1 MSQEI
6 LFRASGIGALMV
18 EGRGATITENQ
29 LATLNDFEDRIRNNG
44 KPLTEKQAEL
54 YYELK
59 AKRDA
64 PPQLSDTAK
73 RFIES
78 MWLMNKKGF
87 YEELKNKQVMKGL
100 HNEDDGLGLV
110 SEVEGEFYIKNDKR
124 ITKLNITGEC
134 DVDWQFLNKATGET
148 KRIIKDIKCSWSPKT
163 FMSGDFNT
171 IYEWQGRAYMHLYDA
186 DEFHL
191 HYTLTDC
198 PAHLFENEI
207 WKLKNRYG
215 IIDTD
220 DEAVKPL
227 FDQLRRNLIFS
238 DNPAYTV
245 EERVKTFKITRDLE
259 KEKALL
265 AKIPLAV
272 DYYNSIT
279 LNQI

>member
-1 MSQEI
+1 MAEQI

-29 LATLNDFEDRIRNNG
+29 LATLNDFEDRIRGAG
-44 KPLTEKQAEL
+44 KPLTEAQTKT
-54 YYELK
+54 YMELK

-78 MWLMNKKGF
+78 MWLFNKKGY

-100 HNEDDGLGLV
+100 QNEDNGIGLI
-110 SEVEGEFYIKNDKR
+110 SDVEDLSFTMKNTER
-124 ITKLNITGEC
+124 ITVGNITGEC
-134 DVDWQFLNKATGET
+134 DINTIINGKKV
-148 KRIIKDIKCSWSPKT
+148 IKDVKCSWSPKT
-163 FMSGDFNT
+163 FMGGDLNT

-191 HYTLTDC
+191 HYVLTDC
-198 PAHLFENEI
+198 PDNLFENEV

-215 IIDTD
+215 IIDID

-227 FDQLRRNLIFS
+227 FDQLRRNLIFT
-238 DNPAYTV
+238 DNPAYTK
-245 EERVKTFKITRDLE
+245 EERVKTFVIQRDLD

-265 AKIPLAV
+265 AKIPMAIEF
-272 DYYNSIT
+272 YNSIT

>member
-1 MSQEI
+1 MSEEI
-6 LFRASGIGALMV
+6 LFRSSGIGALMV
-18 EGRGATITENQ
+18 EGRGTVITENQ

-73 RFIES
+73 RYIEK
-78 MWLMNKKGF
+78 MWLFNKKG
-87 YEELKNKQVMKGL
+87 YYQELKNKQVMKGL
-100 HNEDDGLGLV
+100 LNENDGLELV
-110 SEVEGEFYIKNDKR
+110 SEVEGEFYLKNKDR
-124 ITKLNITGEC
+124 VTIGNITGEC
-134 DVDWQFLNKATGET
+134 DVNVVKNG
-148 KRIIKDIKCSWSPKT
+148 KRIIKDIKSSWNPET
-163 FMSGDFNT
+163 FMAGDFNT

-198 PAHLFENEI
+198 PPHIFEDEV

-215 IIDTD
+215 IIDI
-220 DEAVKPL
+220 EEESVKPL

-238 DNPAYTV
+238 DNPAYTK
-245 EERVKTFKITRDLE
+245 EERVKTFTITRDLE

-265 AKIPLAV
+265 AKIPLAIE
-272 DYYNSIT
+272 YYNKIK
-279 LNQI
+279 LNQK